1 MTVIPIVMCIVKF
14 HYHYGTSNVNEKVS
28 GMHQYKI
35 IIMVVMITAF
45 VRVVQIVMQN
55 DNVIG
60 AKC

>member
-1 MTVIPIVMCIVKF
+1 MTVIPMVMSNAKF
-14 HYHYGTSNVNEKVS
+14 YYHYGTSNGNAKAS
-28 GMHQYKI
+28 RMHQYKI